1 MADEWQ
7 ATSPLLLAMDGEI
20 LRRDF
25 HGLIGME
32 YSDGV

>member
-7 ATSPLLLAMDGEI
+7 ATSPLLFAMDGEI
-20 LRRDF
+20 LRQDF

-32 YSDGV
+32 NSDGV